1 MRTVYTIVGVS
12 VSMLAL
18 LLYTLI
24 YCTIAP
30 LYFVRF
36 LFKRIHKHLK
46 LDKPVCKAVDSTVD

>member
-1 MRTVYTIVGVS
+1 VS

-46 LDKPVCKAVDSTVD
+46 LDKPVGKTVDTTID